1 MKAVDKNDIA
11 IVGMAAVM
19 PKAENIKEYWNNLLN
34 GVDCIGNMPEKRRKD
49 IADYVSFLGKEQ
61 KFLQAGYVKNI
72 DLFDNRFFNITPKEA
87 MLMSPIQRMFLETAY
102 RAFYDAGYDKEKL
115 NNSKTGVYV
124 GYIGDNEGTVYR
136 DMLRTLTD
144 DFSSVAMSGNL
155 SSITAGRVSY
165 TFNLTG
171 PSMLIDTACSSSLVA
186 VYNACRDIKDGICDM
201 ALAGGIKLC
210 MFPLEDSEKIGIE
223 SSNGRTKTFD
233 ESADGTGIGEGSGA
247 VVLKS
252 LSKAE

>member
-102 RAFYDAGYDKEKL
+102 RAFYDAGYDK
-115 NNSKTGVYV
+115 
-124 GYIGDNEGTVYR
+124 
-136 DMLRTLTD
+136 
-144 DFSSVAMSGNL
+144 
-155 SSITAGRVSY
+155 
-165 TFNLTG
+165 
-171 PSMLIDTACSSSLVA
+171 
-186 VYNACRDIKDGICDM
+186 
-201 ALAGGIKLC
+201 
-210 MFPLEDSEKIGIE
+210 
-223 SSNGRTKTFD
+223 
-233 ESADGTGIGEGSGA
+233 
-247 VVLKS
+247 
-252 LSKAE
+252 